1 MRKVR
6 VEICN
11 IQTKTVNYLHPS
23 YFVRKVRVRN
33 RKKEVTTV
41 NHFRPNKSAK
51 KVHARS
57 SKNEIKSVNDFQ
69 FAKINNISAPK
80 IQNLV
85 NKS

>member
-6 VEICN
+6 VETCDVQI
-11 IQTKTVNYLHPS
+11 KTVNYPHSS
-23 YFVRKVRVRN
+23 YSVRKVRVRN
-33 RKKEVTTV
+33 RKKEVKTV
-41 NHFRPNKSAK
+41 NRIPSKEIPR

-57 SKNEIKSVNDFQ
+57 SKNEIKTVNDFQ